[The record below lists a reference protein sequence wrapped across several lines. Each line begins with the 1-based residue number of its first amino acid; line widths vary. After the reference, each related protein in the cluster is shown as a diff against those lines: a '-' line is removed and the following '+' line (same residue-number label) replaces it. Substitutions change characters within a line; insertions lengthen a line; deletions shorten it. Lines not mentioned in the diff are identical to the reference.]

1 MIQFSK
7 YLWACVCC
15 MCVLWSSLVGE
26 WTVSW
31 TPVLTSLMPPL
42 NTEFPEASQ
51 VLWARCGPPVT
62 SGLWHLSHSVVII
75 TAASVTVFHKSYL
88 FPFHSHC
95 IVFRFSILN
104 PICYKHSQQ
113 SYLPLPSLALFR
125 VKSLCP
131 LEPECS
137 IEIHIDHGS
146 EPLKI
151 PFFNRTHR
159 I

>member
-1 MIQFSK
+1 MSMCVLYVCSMIQFSK
-7 YLWACVCC
+7 GMNSELDPSTHFSDATPKHWIPWGLSGPVSPLW
-15 MCVLWSSLVGE
+15 
-26 WTVSW
+26 
-31 TPVLTSLMPPL
+31 TS
-42 NTEFPEASQ
+42 
-51 VLWARCGPPVT
+51 VT
-62 SGLWHLSHSVVII
+62 SGLWHLSHTVVIL
-75 TAASVTVFHKSYL
+75 TPASVTAFPKSYL

-95 IVFRFSILN
+95 IVFRFNLLN

-125 VKSLCP
+125 VNSLCP
-131 LEPECS
+131 LEPECNF
-137 IEIHIDHGS
+137 EIHIDHGS